1 MRASTRFAWSRP
13 GIRSL
18 ALLLLGFFIPGTLS
32 AQSSWIFGGD
42 AVVRSSYVWRGVTR
56 SSAWVLQPDL
66 FSSAS
71 GNRSSIT
78 VGWWS
83 TIRLGSADPADPTSA
98 GLGQA
103 WFGQNDL
110 WVELAGRSEVLD
122 FTGGLT
128 RYLFAEGAFGQS
140 ADAVDTTELYGTV
153 RLAAGPLV
161 PRFALWMDVGRVR
174 GAYFETSMDLR
185 VPVLPSYDP
194 IVAAYVSAL
203 AGWSAG
209 QEVNRQDPDEAA
221 YFQDSG
227 LTHLD
232 FALDVAVGRERRY
245 VSVELHVLAA
255 QDGGARSGSGTSPGA
270 SWWLGVGFSDSL
282 VLGALW

>member
-1 MRASTRFAWSRP
+1 
-13 GIRSL
+13 
-18 ALLLLGFFIPGTLS
+18 
-32 AQSSWIFGGD
+32 
-42 AVVRSSYVWRGVTR
+42 VWRGVTR

-71 GNRSSIT
+71 GDRSSIT

-83 TIRLGSADPADPTSA
+83 TIRLGSADAADPTSA

-110 WVELAGRSEVLD
+110 WVEVAGRSEVLD

-153 RLAAGPLV
+153 RLTAGPLV
-161 PRFALWMDVGRVR
+161 PRLALWMDVGRVR

-227 LTHLD
+227 VTHLD
-232 FALDVAVGRERRY
+232 FGLDVAVGRERRY

-255 QDGGARSGSGTSPGA
+255 QDGGARSGSGPSPGT